1 MRSRFFSCL
10 LLPATLAVCLSCA
23 AAGSPFASPEDA
35 ALKQKLTAE
44 LGQYTRTMNITVS
57 GGRVYME
64 GDLKNQAELEDA
76 MAVIRATEGVT
87 SIMEDVFLTDV
98 GPQGPDYH

>member
-1 MRSRFFSCL
+1 MRPRFFSVL
-10 LLPATLAVCLSCA
+10 LFPAILVFCVSCA
-23 AAGSPFASPEDA
+23 GGAQPFASAEDA

-44 LGQYTRTMNITVS
+44 LGPHTRTMNITVS

-64 GDLKNQAELEDA
+64 GDLKNKAELDEA
-76 MAVIRATEGVT
+76 MDVIRAADGVT

-98 GPQGPDYH
+98 GPQGGDFQ